1 MSETFILCAL
11 LAIVGGFIDAY
22 TYIARGGVFA
32 FAQTGNLIFFGIN
45 LSEGNLK
52 EVIYY
57 AIPICTFIVGI
68 MLAELIRSK
77 SKGFTRIHWR
87 QIVIGIEIIIL
98 CIVAFIPVGDWNV
111 VANVLITFICA
122 LQVESFKKVNGNSF
136 ASTMCTGNL
145 RSGTE
150 YLYHYINTK
159 DKAMLLRS
167 LNYFGIISCF
177 VIGVI
182 LGTTI
187 TKIMHQSS
195 VLFCLILLVV
205 SFVLMIKKDSGEQVS
220 N

>member
-57 AIPICTFIVGI
+57 AIPICTFIIGV

-77 SKGFTRIHWR
+77 TKGFTKTHWR

-122 LQVESFKKVNGNSF
+122 LQVQK
-136 ASTMCTGNL
+136 
-145 RSGTE
+145 
-150 YLYHYINTK
+150 TK
-159 DKAMLLRS
+159 QC
-167 LNYFGIISCF
+167 YY
-177 VIGVI
+177 
-182 LGTTI
+182 
-187 TKIMHQSS
+187 
-195 VLFCLILLVV
+195 VV
-205 SFVLMIKKDSGEQVS
+205 
-220 N
+220 